1 MFIVLI
7 SFTCIEHAVEAYTC
21 YLPSLRF
28 AFEVQSDPEIMGQA
42 IHFHNEKVEQ
52 S

>member
-1 MFIVLI
+1 MTEQLN
-7 SFTCIEHAVEAYTC
+7 T
-21 YLPSLRF
+21 
-28 AFEVQSDPEIMGQA
+28 FEKNNIQSYPEIMGQA